1 MPTIDINARTVAKA
15 IADAKPGA
23 KQSEISDSRARG
35 LKLRIGAQGASWQYR
50 YEQAGKGVRFDLGS
64 VHDWS
69 LVEAR
74 ELAADAAAHRRKRGT
89 VDAAW
94 METMLV
100 KHGRKGEIQLPVK
113 SWDWAT
119 ARTDYLA
126 DVDRTKR
133 MKTAASYRNLLTN
146 TPELE
151 RFAERAVST
160 ISRREAA
167 KAIADIHARGVEA
180 HAEHVAAVVS
190 AFYTWLGD
198 DARADDTGIEPGHMR
213 GLRAP
218 QRTAKKEVA
227 KPAVKANRYAPPM
240 HEVGRLMAIA
250 RSGAINERIGLAIQ
264 HMCFTVQRI
273 TYIVHARIDGME
285 AALTPDE
292 GLWRMEPQHRKTAE
306 NRNDTTD
313 HVVPLPAPAWAVV
326 QRAMTLTEDLDH
338 HRLFPGFR
346 PAKAGGTVDAMAES
360 AVQHNMTYMPGIVA
374 RPHDLRRSFTKF
386 GQSKFRWGIEGS
398 RSILDHN
405 EGFATDDVTV
415 HSYLHDGIG
424 PKWDIMRNW
433 VQYVEEATAEAID
446 FDKRLRDVEWL
457 SDFIARRRHEIKTGY
472 RKGVSLA
479 KIPPTDLARGDVM
492 MEY

>member
-15 IADAKPGA
+15 IASAVPGA

-35 LKLRIGAQGASWQYR
+35 LKLRIGAEGASWQYR
-50 YEQAGKGVRFDLGS
+50 YERLGKGVRFDLGS

-74 ELAADAAAHRRKRGT
+74 ELAADAAAHRRQGGT

-94 METMLV
+94 LETMLV
-100 KHGRKGEIQLPVK
+100 KHGRKSPALVAIK
-113 SWDWAT
+113 SWDWNT
-119 ARTDYLA
+119 ARIEYLA
-126 DVDRTKR
+126 DAARTKR
-133 MKTAASYRNLLTN
+133 KKTASSYRNLLTN

-151 RFAERAVST
+151 RFAARQVAA

-167 KAIADIHARGVEA
+167 KAISDIHARGVEA
-180 HAEHVAAVVS
+180 HAEHVAAAIS

-198 DARADDTGIEPGHMR
+198 DARADDTGVEPGHMR

-218 QRTAKKEVA
+218 QRTAKVEVA
-227 KPAVKANRYAPPM
+227 KPAVKTNRYAPPM

-273 TYIVHARIDGME
+273 TYIVHARVDGME
-285 AALTPDE
+285 AAATAGE
-292 GLWRMEPQHRKTAE
+292 GLWTMEPQHRKTAE
-306 NRNDTTD
+306 NRNDTSD
-313 HVVPLPAPAWAVV
+313 HIVPLPVPAWAVV
-326 QRAMTLTEDLDH
+326 QRAMALTEDLDH

-346 PAKAGGTVDAMAES
+346 PFKEGGEIDAMAES
-360 AVQHNMTYMPGIVA
+360 AVQHNMSYMPGIVA

-433 VQYVEEATAEAID
+433 CGFVEEATAEALD
-446 FDKRLRDVEWL
+446 FDRRLHDVEWL
-457 SDFIARRRHEIKTGY
+457 QDFIAKRRHEIKTGY

-479 KIPPTDLARGDVM
+479 KHAA
-492 MEY
+492 